1 MKKLIQKLFNL
12 FGYSLIKEKNFQK
25 LYRTLDKSIKNLIIS
40 KNPLIFD
47 VGAHTGESITRFRR
61 IYPNCEIH
69 SFEPQQ
75 RSFEKL
81 NQFNNSNTKINNFAL
96 GEKKETKNFYIHSN
110 DSTSSFYKFSS
121 ENINEKNNYIEKVK
135 IETLDEYVRQNQID
149 FIDILKIDVQGYED
163 QVLKGGINTIKNK
176 IKIIEL
182 EIIFIDYYEKKT
194 CFSDIEN
201 ILKPL
206 DFELHTISS
215 PVLNDATDQL
225 KWLDA
230 IYISK
235 KFFK

>member
-1 MKKLIQKLFNL
+1 M
-12 FGYSLIKEKNFQK
+12 
-25 LYRTLDKSIKNLIIS
+25 
-40 KNPLIFD
+40 
-47 VGAHTGESITRFRR
+47 
-61 IYPNCEIH
+61 
-69 SFEPQQ
+69 
-75 RSFEKL
+75 
-81 NQFNNSNTKINNFAL
+81 
-96 GEKKETKNFYIHSN
+96 
-110 DSTSSFYKFSS
+110 
-121 ENINEKNNYIEKVK
+121 
-135 IETLDEYVRQNQID
+135 DEYVRQNQID